1 MPETAMSSHNPDN
14 ATGASASRQ
23 NSSTIAYGDEPLQFG
38 ALYLPDGAGPHPLV
52 ILIHGGFWH
61 APYRLSLMT
70 GLAEDLARRGIAA
83 WNIEYRSVG
92 DAGGGWPGTLL
103 DVARA
108 ADHIEELAPTHNLD
122 LRRVVAVGHSA
133 GGHLALWLAAR
144 RHIAGNSI
152 LASKN
157 TEPLAL
163 SGVVSQ
169 AGAMDLEHTWRLNLG
184 DGAAAEL
191 LGGSPAEV
199 PERYAA
205 ASPAALL
212 PLGIPQVL
220 IHGTRDDRVP
230 LEVSHAYARKAAA
243 AGDHVSLIE
252 LPGADHFV
260 LIDPASA
267 AWATTVEQIQ
277 KLLAAH

>member
-1 MPETAMSSHNPDN
+1 MSSHDSDN
-14 ATGASASRQ
+14 A
-23 NSSTIAYGDEPLQFG
+23 SSTSAVPSSSRIVPYGEEPLHFG
-38 ALYLPDGAGPHPLV
+38 ALYLPDGAGPYPLV
-52 ILIHGGFWH
+52 ILIHGGFWR

-70 GLAEDLARRGIAA
+70 GLAEDLTRCGIAA

-108 ADHIEELAPTHNLD
+108 ADYIQELAPTHGLD

-144 RHIAGNSI
+144 PYITGNSI
-152 LASKN
+152 LASKD

-163 SGVVSQ
+163 SGVVSL

-184 DGAAAEL
+184 EGAAIDL
-191 LGGSPAEV
+191 LGGSPVDV

-212 PLGIPQVL
+212 PLGIAQVL

-230 LEVSHAYARKAAA
+230 LEVSQAYARKATA
-243 AGDHVSLIE
+243 AGDHVTLIE

-267 AWATTVEQIQ
+267 AWAITMEQIQ
-277 KLLAAH
+277 KLLASH